1 MDRLAE
7 IFGKE
12 NVLKDEPMSRHTTFR
27 IGGAADF
34 FVKVQ
39 TISQLQEAMRYLKK
53 EQIPFYIVGNG
64 SNLLVRD
71 EGVRGV
77 VLQLGER
84 FSGYEFLHE
93 TPGSV
98 AQSGTAVD
106 KNQIVMVRA
115 KAGSL
120 LGRLGK
126 EFAEYS
132 LSGFE
137 FASGIPGTLGGAVYM
152 NAGAYGGEI
161 KDILV
166 RATLMDMDGSL
177 FEFTNQQ
184 MQFGY
189 RKSIAAEKNYI
200 VLEADLALHAS
211 STEEVLAKVEECN
224 ELAPLHNPANLIGI
238 RACQDLMP
246 NVPMVGVFD
255 TAFHQTMPKV
265 AYLYGLPYEMYV
277 KYGLRRYGFH
287 GTSHKYVA
295 RQAAEMMGEHMSD
308 LRFIT
313 CHLGNGASIAAIKY
327 GKSIDTSM
335 GYTPLEGL
343 VMGTRSGEIDPAI
356 IPFLMEKENM
366 NAQQIDDY
374 LNRRSGILGISGLS
388 SDFRDLESAANRGDE
403 RSQLAIDIFAY
414 KVKKYIGG
422 YVAAMGGVDAIIFTA
437 GLGENSPFMRDKIC
451 NGLEYLGTRIDP
463 ELNKLRGKQMEI
475 SIKRARVKIF
485 VIPTNEELVI
495 ARDTLNICRRIIKL

>member
-1 MDRLAE
+1 MIIFVVNCGSSSIKYQLLNMNGEQVLAKGLIE
-7 IFGKE
+7 RIGME
-12 NVLKDEPMSRHTTFR
+12 GSVLKHTPTGKYTVDISAEEIPDHSVGIQMALDALTNEEYGVIDSMDE
-27 IGGAADF
+27 IDA
-34 FVKVQ
+34 
-39 TISQLQEAMRYLKK
+39 
-53 EQIPFYIVGNG
+53 VGH
-64 SNLLVRD
+64 R
-71 EGVRGV
+71 V
-77 VLQLGER
+77 VHGGER
-84 FSGYEFLHE
+84 F
-93 TPGSV
+93 TDSV
-98 AQSGTAVD
+98 LISDDVLNGIEAC
-106 KNQIVMVRA
+106 
-115 KAGSL
+115 
-120 LGRLGK
+120 
-126 EFAEYS
+126 AE
-132 LSGFE
+132 
-137 FASGIPGTLGGAVYM
+137 I
-152 NAGAYGGEI
+152 
-161 KDILV
+161 
-166 RATLMDMDGSL
+166 
-177 FEFTNQQ
+177 
-184 MQFGY
+184 
-189 RKSIAAEKNYI
+189 
-200 VLEADLALHAS
+200 
-211 STEEVLAKVEECN
+211 
-224 ELAPLHNPANLIGI
+224 APLHNPPNLYGI
-238 RACQDLMP
+238 KACMRLMYNTP
-246 NVPMVGVFD
+246 QVAVFD

-295 RQAAEMMGEHMSD
+295 QQAAEMMGEHMSD

>member
-1 MDRLAE
+1 MIIFVVNCGSSSIKYQLLNMNGEQVLAKGLIERIGMEGSVLKHTPTGKYTVDISAE
-7 IFGKE
+7 IPDHSVGIQMALDALTNE
-12 NVLKDEPMSRHTTFR
+12 EYGVIDSMDE
-27 IGGAADF
+27 IDA
-34 FVKVQ
+34 
-39 TISQLQEAMRYLKK
+39 
-53 EQIPFYIVGNG
+53 VGH
-64 SNLLVRD
+64 R
-71 EGVRGV
+71 V
-77 VLQLGER
+77 VHGGER
-84 FSGYEFLHE
+84 F
-93 TPGSV
+93 TDSV
-98 AQSGTAVD
+98 LISDDVLNGIEAC
-106 KNQIVMVRA
+106 
-115 KAGSL
+115 
-120 LGRLGK
+120 
-126 EFAEYS
+126 AE
-132 LSGFE
+132 
-137 FASGIPGTLGGAVYM
+137 I
-152 NAGAYGGEI
+152 
-161 KDILV
+161 
-166 RATLMDMDGSL
+166 
-177 FEFTNQQ
+177 
-184 MQFGY
+184 
-189 RKSIAAEKNYI
+189 
-200 VLEADLALHAS
+200 
-211 STEEVLAKVEECN
+211 
-224 ELAPLHNPANLIGI
+224 APLHNPPNLYGI
-238 RACQDLMP
+238 KACMRLMYNTP
-246 NVPMVGVFD
+246 QVAVFD

-287 GTSHKYVA
+287 ETSHKYVA
-295 RQAAEMMGEHMSD
+295 QQAAEMMGEHMSD

>member
-1 MDRLAE
+1 MIIFAVNCGSSSIKYQLLNMNGEQVLAKGLIERIGMEGSVLKHTPTGKYTVDISAE
-7 IFGKE
+7 IPDHSVGIQMALDALTNE
-12 NVLKDEPMSRHTTFR
+12 EYGVIDSMDE
-27 IGGAADF
+27 IDA
-34 FVKVQ
+34 
-39 TISQLQEAMRYLKK
+39 
-53 EQIPFYIVGNG
+53 VGH
-64 SNLLVRD
+64 R
-71 EGVRGV
+71 V
-77 VLQLGER
+77 VHGGER
-84 FSGYEFLHE
+84 F
-93 TPGSV
+93 TDSV
-98 AQSGTAVD
+98 LISDDVLNGIEAC
-106 KNQIVMVRA
+106 
-115 KAGSL
+115 
-120 LGRLGK
+120 
-126 EFAEYS
+126 AE
-132 LSGFE
+132 
-137 FASGIPGTLGGAVYM
+137 I
-152 NAGAYGGEI
+152 
-161 KDILV
+161 
-166 RATLMDMDGSL
+166 
-177 FEFTNQQ
+177 
-184 MQFGY
+184 
-189 RKSIAAEKNYI
+189 
-200 VLEADLALHAS
+200 
-211 STEEVLAKVEECN
+211 
-224 ELAPLHNPANLIGI
+224 APLHNPPNLYGI
-238 RACQDLMP
+238 KACMRLMYNTP
-246 NVPMVGVFD
+246 QVAVFD

-295 RQAAEMMGEHMSD
+295 QQAAEMMGEHMSD